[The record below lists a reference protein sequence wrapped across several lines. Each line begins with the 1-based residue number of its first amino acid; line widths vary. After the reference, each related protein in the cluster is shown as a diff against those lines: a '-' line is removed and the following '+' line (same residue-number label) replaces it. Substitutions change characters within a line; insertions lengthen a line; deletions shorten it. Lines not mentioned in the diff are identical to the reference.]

1 MKENGMALLDDRSRG
16 VVKELFEKTLTRP
29 VHVELYAGAENA
41 ETVGFSRDL
50 LTELNALDGRV
61 TWSEKPL
68 DDDARALGVVASPT
82 LLVGREL
89 GYRVEYW
96 GAPLGL
102 EAEGFLEAL
111 GMVSAGTS
119 GLAEESRELLAL
131 LDRDVRLYAFVT
143 PTCPYCPRSVKLN
156 HQIAIERPGLVRSIA
171 VEAQENPELSQRYR
185 VSSVPQ
191 QLVNEDLSTVTVG
204 AQPEAAIV
212 RLALEKGVSDPASIA
227 AVEQALRAARTTFV
241 DAPAKPVE
249 VGDDTFDAALSK
261 YPLLVVDFWAEWCG
275 PCRMVAP
282 VVSELAGELQG
293 KVAFAK
299 LDTEANQ
306 QTAARYNVA
315 SIPTLIVFRNG
326 QEVDRLVG
334 ARPKAA
340 LQNELQRHLVAQ

>member
-1 MKENGMALLDDRSRG
+1 MALLDDRSRG
-16 VVKELFEKTLTRP
+16 VVKELFERTLTRP

-41 ETVGFSRDL
+41 ETVGFSREL
-50 LTELNALDGRV
+50 LTELAALDGRV

-68 DDDARALGVVASPT
+68 DDDDARALGLEASPT

-102 EAEGFLEAL
+102 EAEGFLETL
-111 GMVSAGTS
+111 GLVSSGQS
-119 GLAEESRELLAL
+119 GLGDESRELLAL
-131 LDRDVRLYAFVT
+131 IDRPVRLYSFVT
-143 PTCPYCPRSVKLN
+143 PTCPHCPRSVKLN
-156 HQIAIERPGLVRSIA
+156 HQLAVERPGLVRSIA
-171 VEAQENPELSQRYR
+171 VEAQENLELSKKYR

-191 QLVNEDLSTVTVG
+191 QLVNEDLATITVG
-204 AQPEAAIV
+204 AQPEAKIV
-212 RLALEKGVSDPASIA
+212 RQALEKGVSDPASIA
-227 AVEQALRAARTTFV
+227 AVELALRAAKTTFV

-249 VGDDTFDAALSK
+249 VGDETFDAALAK

-282 VVSELAGELQG
+282 VVSQLAGEMQG

-299 LDTEANQ
+299 LDTEAAQ
-306 QTAARYNVA
+306 QTAARYHVS

-340 LQNELQRHLVAQ
+340 LQKEIERHLLVQ